1 MERLGGTDLYAEKW
15 ISFVKELAVMVVQ
28 TQSGSTMCY
37 PVVETIQKD
46 NICHIVVAP
55 AQITQNCIN
64 RALEVAKDAIA
75 SLPGAGIYGVELF
88 LLPDDS
94 ILLNEIA
101 PRYDVVLNYQD
112 ICVSATH

>member
-1 MERLGGTDLYAEKW
+1 M
-15 ISFVKELAVMVVQ
+15 KELAVMVVQ